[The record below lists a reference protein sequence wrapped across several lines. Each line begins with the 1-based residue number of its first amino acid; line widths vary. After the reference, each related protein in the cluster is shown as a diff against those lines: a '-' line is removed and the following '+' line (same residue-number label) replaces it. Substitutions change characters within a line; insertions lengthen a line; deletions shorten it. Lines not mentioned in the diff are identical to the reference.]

1 MGSHYVYTH
10 RMFMKYYRLK
20 VVLILFSIIFVS
32 SCASTS
38 SKKYACDFVQGADNN
53 IEIQDGRDKN
63 GSSSKSDK
71 SNLLFDLSIGFIFA
85 TGKAIKRAFT
95 TEEKPQLKKCV

>member
-1 MGSHYVYTH
+1 
-10 RMFMKYYRLK
+10 MKFYRLK
-20 VVLILFSIIFVS
+20 VVLILFTFVFVS

-53 IEIQDGRDKN
+53 IEIKNGTDKSGSTSESDKN
-63 GSSSKSDK
+63 
-71 SNLLFDLSIGFIFA
+71 NLLLDLSIGFLSA

-95 TEEKPQLKKCV
+95 TEEKPQSKNCV